1 MDFQNSVIVVILL
14 SVVLGMVVVL
24 VVSGIILFLA
34 AIEEIKKEHDWIF
47 IRTENIK
54 MRQRTDVF
62 PGYVKNRMSFQ
73 PIDCDFFEELRK
85 STMLEI

>member
-1 MDFQNSVIVVILL
+1 
-14 SVVLGMVVVL
+14 
-24 VVSGIILFLA
+24 VSDVALFLA
-34 AIEEIKKEHDWIF
+34 AIEDLKKEHELVF

-54 MRQRTDVF
+54 LRQRTDIF
-62 PGYVKNRMSFQ
+62 PGYVKNRMNFQ